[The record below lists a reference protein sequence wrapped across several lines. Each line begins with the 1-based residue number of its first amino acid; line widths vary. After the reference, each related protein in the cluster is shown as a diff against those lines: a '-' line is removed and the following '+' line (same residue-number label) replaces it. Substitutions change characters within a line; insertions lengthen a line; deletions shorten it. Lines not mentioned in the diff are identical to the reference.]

1 MKRLALL
8 SVFLVFLFISC
19 TKEEIKIDQD
29 NLLIG
34 IWIYSN
40 FQDNTAIYTR
50 DQEFTDN
57 HCYKFNSDGTLNE
70 RKNSGWC
77 GTPPISYADY
87 TGSWSVL
94 NDTLIQIKV
103 GYWGGTMSYKLDIE
117 SVSTDSLKVQYFP
130 VDE

>member
-8 SVFLVFLFISC
+8 SIFLSSLYISC
-19 TKEEIKIDQD
+19 AKDEIKIDSD

-34 IWIYSN
+34 IWIYSD
-40 FQDNTAIYTR
+40 FQDNAGIYTR
-50 DQEFTDN
+50 DQEFAGN
-57 HCYKFNSDGTLNE
+57 HCYKLNSDGTLIE

-77 GTPPISYADY
+77 GTPPISYSDY

-94 NDTLIQIKV
+94 NDTLIQIKA
-103 GYWGGTMSYKLDIE
+103 GYWGGIMSYKLDIE
-117 SVSTDSLKVQYFP
+117 SVSSNSLKVAYIP

>member
-8 SVFLVFLFISC
+8 SFSLCFLFTSC

-34 IWIYSN
+34 IWIYSD

-50 DQEFTDN
+50 DQEFVDN
-57 HCYKFNSDGTLNE
+57 HCYKFNNDGTLNE

-117 SVSTDSLKVQYFP
+117 SVSADSLKVQYSP

>member
-8 SVFLVFLFISC
+8 SFFLCFLFTSC

-77 GTPPISYADY
+77 GTPPISYSDY

-103 GYWGGTMSYKLDIE
+103 GYWGGTMTYNLDIE